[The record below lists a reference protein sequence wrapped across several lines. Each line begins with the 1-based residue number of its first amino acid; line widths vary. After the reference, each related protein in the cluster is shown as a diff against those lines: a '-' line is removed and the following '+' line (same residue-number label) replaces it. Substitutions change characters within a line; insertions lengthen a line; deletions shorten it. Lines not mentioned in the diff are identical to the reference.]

1 MKHWHWWHLHLSIVD
16 HFDVLHYY
24 CSISPSEL
32 ALVKHIK
39 QSVYSCI
46 YLPDYTCMSHSIWT
60 WRYDIHLFNLS
71 WSILWVMRP
80 CFFHSELWPS
90 CFMLGM
96 KIQAEKAWLVAYSH
110 TNHKL
115 SQCEAHFFLMLT
127 FEQLF
132 YFHPPDKNCY
142 FLICMCKFRIVFLH
156 INPLTPKNVQHLI
169 SPYNISP
176 LNHTLRL
183 TE

>member
-16 HFDVLHYY
+16 HFDVLYYY

-110 TNHKL
+110 TNLKL
-115 SQCEAHFFLMLT
+115 SQCEAH
-127 FEQLF
+127 LF
-132 YFHPPDKNCY
+132 S
-142 FLICMCKFRIVFLH
+142 
-156 INPLTPKNVQHLI
+156 NVNFWTTVLFSSTRQKLLLLDVHVHVHVQI
-169 SPYNISP
+169 
-176 LNHTLRL
+176 
-183 TE
+183 